1 MRRLLFIFFSVILFS
16 CSTPVK
22 VLNRGIAGNNTN
34 DLLRRVDTA
43 VVEKN
48 PDLVILL
55 AGTNDMINS
64 GKFVTYSDYERNMRK
79 LADTVISTGARL
91 ILVSSP
97 PVDTG
102 YIFKRH
108 AREKFSEAPN
118 EKLDSIARMVKRI
131 AAEKGQYFVDLNEL
145 FKSRGEPNRSQ
156 ESLIVNAANMGR
168 EDGIHPT
175 LRGYALIASE
185 LAGFIRKNKLH
196 KKTRLIICF
205 GDSITYG
212 AFMEGAGTSNGNTY
226 PAVLARILNGKEN

>member
-1 MRRLLFIFFSVILFS
+1 MRLVLLALLSGLLFS
-16 CSTPVK
+16 CSTPVN

-43 VVEKN
+43 VVKRK

-55 AGTNDMINS
+55 VGTNDMINS
-64 GKFVTYSDYERNMRK
+64 GKFVTYSDYEKNMRR
-79 LADTVISTGARL
+79 LADTIISTGARL

-108 AREKFSEAPN
+108 ARERFSEAPN
-118 EKLDSIARMVKRI
+118 QKLDSIARMVKRI
-131 AAEKGQYFVDLNEL
+131 AAEKGQYFYDLNEL
-145 FKSRGEPNRSQ
+145 FKSRGEPNRSK

-175 LRGYALIASE
+175 LRGYELIAGE
-185 LAGFIRKNKLH
+185 IAGFIRKNKLH

-226 PAVLARILNGKEN
+226 PAMLSRLLNGRRQ